1 MAKWIA
7 VLAFCSVAVFAQSTL
22 SGASQDVGQEAISK
36 DGSRPTSETAARKHA
51 NKFKSIRLVRIDDVS
66 GGWARAQETH
76 FADGDTID
84 QIYGN

>member
-7 VLAFCSVAVFAQSTL
+7 VFALCSVTVFAQSTL
-22 SGASQDVGQEAISK
+22 PDASHDVGQEAISQN
-36 DGSRPTSETAARKHA
+36 GFRPTSETVARKHT

-66 GGWARAQETH
+66 GGWARAQKTH

-84 QIYGN
+84 QIYGK